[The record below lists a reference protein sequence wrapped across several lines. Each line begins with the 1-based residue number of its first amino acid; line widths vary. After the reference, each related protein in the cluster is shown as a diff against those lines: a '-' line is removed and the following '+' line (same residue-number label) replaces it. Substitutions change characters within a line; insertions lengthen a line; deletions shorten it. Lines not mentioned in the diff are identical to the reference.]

1 MYDWHL
7 SNDEMRETNKETHLQ
22 ALTGNGCNLTGTG
35 KATNQLFG
43 GISGT
48 QDEPYKLND
57 NSFQC
62 QQFDD
67 RM

>member
-1 MYDWHL
+1 
-7 SNDEMRETNKETHLQ
+7 MRETNKETHVQ
-22 ALTGNGCNLTGTG
+22 SLTGNGCNLTGTG

-43 GISGT
+43 GT
-48 QDEPYKLND
+48 WYD